1 MRQAVHAEWTK
12 LRTVASTGWLLVG
25 CITLTVGLSAAVCA
39 AMTHSPGDGIR
50 DVTKVSLTGVVLGQ
64 AIVAALAVLA
74 VTSEYSTG
82 MMRITLAATPRRSR
96 VVAAKAVMV
105 SAVTLAAGTVAVLG
119 SLLAGRLILPGNGF
133 TVANGYMPLSLADA
147 PTLRAAVGSVLYLV
161 FVALLSLGVATVV
174 RDSAIAVAAVLG
186 LLYLF
191 PILEAFFT
199 DPDWQRRVRQ
209 IGPMS
214 AGLAIQSTID
224 LSSLP
229 VAPWSGLGVL
239 GVWAAGALL
248 VGGVVLR
255 LRDA

>member
-1 MRQAVHAEWTK
+1 MRQALHAEWTK
-12 LRTVASTGWLLVG
+12 LRTVASTAWLVVG

-39 AMTHSPGDGIR
+39 AMTHSAGDLQ
-50 DVTKVSLTGVVLGQ
+50 DTTKISLTGVVLGQ
-64 AIVAALAVLA
+64 AIVASLAVLV

-82 MMRITLAATPRRSR
+82 MMSITLAATPRRSV

-105 SAVTLAAGTVAVLG
+105 SAVTFAAGTVAVLG
-119 SLLAGRLILPGNGF
+119 SLLAGRLIMPSNGF
-133 TVANGYMPLSLADA
+133 TVANGYMPLSLANG

-214 AGLAIQSTID
+214 AGLGIQSTID
-224 LSSLP
+224 LRSLP
-229 VAPWSGLGVL
+229 LAPWAGLGVL
-239 GVWAAGALL
+239 AMWAAGALL
-248 VGGVVLR
+248 VGALVLK